1 MSTVSQSLVR
11 PKPIVSII
19 GDSFSADYGQDSWV
33 SMLSTKYKVN
43 NFSQRGIS
51 QFRLYCIV
59 QDNWSTIKN
68 SDAVVIFHTNP
79 DRVYIPNGV
88 ELATRNLDSHRVC
101 DMVAENALTDK
112 IFGTRAQM
120 YYKYFFDQ
128 LQQNVFYRLMV
139 DDIKRLTQHH
149 VCLHCSGFDVAV
161 EKSFAELQQ
170 QHAGQ
175 CNHFDAIG
183 NIIVHNYI
191 TGKIDDRL

>member
-1 MSTVSQSLVR
+1 MNTVLQSLIG
-11 PKPIVSII
+11 PKPTVTII

-33 SMLSTKYKVN
+33 SMLSSNYVVN

-59 QDNWSTIKN
+59 HDNWSTIKN
-68 SDAVVIFHTNP
+68 SDAIVIFHTNP

-88 ELATRNLDSHRVC
+88 ELATRALASHKTC
-101 DMVAENALTDK
+101 DMVAENVINDEM
-112 IFGTRAQM
+112 FRAQARM

-128 LQQNVFYRLMV
+128 TQQNVFYRLMV

-161 EKSFAELQQ
+161 DKSFAELQR
-170 QHAGQ
+170 QHAGDL
-175 CNHFDAIG
+175 NHFDAVG
-183 NIIVHNYI
+183 NTVVYDYI
-191 TGKIDDRL
+191 TAQLTNV